1 MTGLVPNMANMATDN
16 NAYSAICCFG
26 KPQIEMYRIYFT
38 GPDPKSSLEVMR
50 MEKSPSLLKSE
61 SGPISA
67 KQGDICLYFLEVGS
81 EGT

>member
-1 MTGLVPNMANMATDN
+1 MARLVPNMANMATDN
-16 NAYSAICCFG
+16 KAYSTICCFG
-26 KPQIEMYRIYFT
+26 KPQIEMYRISFT
-38 GPDPKSSLEVMR
+38 GPDPESSLEVMR